1 MTPSGMSLRL
11 PPIFCLPGQVSADR
25 HSAGATSIRREAV
38 KTILATGY
46 LDVIKGNEGE
56 IKTVFGSSQEQQRGV
71 DSSSTLD
78 ASQKAALVRA
88 LAAREKNVVVMTGKT
103 DYVSDG
109 VRTFA
114 IDNGHEYLG
123 LVTGTGCTLGTT
135 ISAAIASRQTDRLV
149 AVIAAIL
156 HFEIAAELA
165 SSRPEVRGPGTFV
178 PAFLDE
184 LFGIRQAAARG
195 DVSWL
200 ARAKVRNVE

>member
-1 MTPSGMSLRL
+1 MTN
-11 PPIFCLPGQVSADR
+11 CY
-25 HSAGATSIRREAV
+25 SAGATSLRREAV
-38 KTILATGY
+38 KTIMANGY

-78 ASQKAALVRA
+78 ASQKAKLVKE

-103 DYVSDG
+103 DFVSDG

-123 LVTGTGCTLGTT
+123 MVTGTGCTLGTT
-135 ISAAIASRQTDRLV
+135 ISAAIASRKTDRLV

-156 HFEIAAELA
+156 HFEIAAEVA
-165 SSRPEVRGPGTFV
+165 ASRPEVRGPGSFV

-184 LFGIRQAAARG
+184 LYLIRQATASN
-195 DVSWL
+195 DLSWL
-200 ARAKVRNVE
+200 RRAKIRSVV

>member
-1 MTPSGMSLRL
+1 M
-11 PPIFCLPGQVSADR
+11 AN
-25 HSAGATSIRREAV
+25 
-38 KTILATGY
+38 GY

-56 IKTVFGSSQEQQRGV
+56 IKTVFGGSTEQQRGV

-78 ASQKAALVRA
+78 ASQKAKLVRE

-135 ISAAIASRQTDRLV
+135 ISAAVASRQADRLG
-149 AVIAAIL
+149 AVVAAIL

-165 SSRPEVRGPGTFV
+165 ATRPEVRGPGTFV

-184 LFGIRQAAARG
+184 LYRIRQATASN
-195 DVSWL
+195 DLSWL
-200 ARAKVRNVE
+200 ARAKVSKVE